1 MITPEQA
8 KDAAVSAVETYL
20 AQNKIKYSTNTSESG
35 SIYYTLELDNGQ
47 PKIRISNHNFRK
59 DENYK
64 LCSLSIVYT
73 EDFGKNT
80 TVKKIKVRVQK
91 MVEKLIHNHNIYAI
105 HRLFE
110 KLDKENKK

>member
-8 KDAAVSAVETYL
+8 KEATIVAIESYL
-20 AQNKIKYSTNTSESG
+20 QQNKIKHTKNVSASG
-35 SIYYTLELDNGQ
+35 SIYYILELENGQ
-47 PKIRISNHNFRK
+47 PKIRVSNHNFRH

-80 TVKKIKVRVQK
+80 TTKKIKIRVQK
-91 MVEKLIHNHNIYAI
+91 MIEKLIRSHNVYSI
-105 HRLFE
+105 HKLLE
-110 KLDKENKK
+110 KLDGGKIR